1 MKTILIAASPAAAE
15 AITEA
20 LGGIAHTKTAT
31 SLDEA
36 AAIIAG
42 GVDLIVAGTYFD
54 GSRMFDLLRL
64 VKECAEWRDIPFL
77 CVRGVSSPEM
87 ETDGA
92 TKPLL
97 ANLDIVDSASKAL
110 GAVGFVD
117 LCDRSPERAQSAL
130 TQLAMACLESSS
142 VGMAAH

>member
-15 AITEA
+15 TIAEA
-20 LGGIAHTKTAT
+20 LGGIAPTKVAHT
-31 SLDEA
+31 LDEA
-36 AAIIAG
+36 TAIIAD

-64 VKECAEWRDIPFL
+64 TKDRPEWRGIPFL
-77 CVRGVSSPEM
+77 CVRGVSAPEL
-87 ETDGA
+87 ECDGA

-97 ANLDIVDSASKAL
+97 PNLDVVDSASKAL

-117 LCDRSPERAQSAL
+117 LCDRRPARAQSAL
-130 TQLAMACLESSS
+130 TQLALACL
-142 VGMAAH
+142 A